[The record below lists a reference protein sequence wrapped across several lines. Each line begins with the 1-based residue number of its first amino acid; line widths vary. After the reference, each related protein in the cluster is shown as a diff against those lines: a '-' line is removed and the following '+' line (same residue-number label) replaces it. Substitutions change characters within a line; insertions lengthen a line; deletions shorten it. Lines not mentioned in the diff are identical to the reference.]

1 MYDYLIADIRLRSD
15 VDLVELGLRGFKP
28 FATDSTSDAECTLK
42 FVDSIDIAK
51 LGNLQTLS
59 ESYIAD
65 SNSDS
70 RFYATEKGYLYSI
83 VSRSNNQHPALFY
96 IDSTTNNIV
105 TDIRV
110 TDNISLAVLRFGIW
124 VMFGTVLL
132 KHNAVAIHSS
142 VIVADG
148 RGVLFLGESGTGK
161 STHTRLWRENI
172 EGARLLNDD
181 SPIVRIVDGEV
192 RVYGSP
198 WSGKTPCYKSE
209 FYPMAGLCRL
219 SQAPHNR
226 IVRLS
231 NLRAIGALLPSCPP
245 IFAHDSA
252 LQDMIC
258 TTVGDIVR
266 STKAYHLECL
276 PNSEAAILSFN
287 TILRDE

>member
-28 FATDSTSDAECTLK
+28 FATESTSDAECTLK

-51 LGNLQTLS
+51 LGNLRTLS

-70 RFYATEKGYLYSI
+70 RFYATENGYLYSI
-83 VSRSNNQHPALFY
+83 VSRGDNQQPALFH
-96 IDSTTNNIV
+96 INSTTDSII
-105 TDIRV
+105 TDIKPS
-110 TDNISLAVLRFGIW
+110 DNISLAMLRFGIW

-148 RGVLFLGESGTGK
+148 RGVLFLGESCTGK
-161 STHTRLWRENI
+161 STHTRLWRESI
-172 EGARLLNDD
+172 DGARLLNDD

-209 FYPMAGLCRL
+209 NYPMAGLCRL

-276 PNSEAAILSFN
+276 PNSEAAELSYK
-287 TILRDE
+287 TILKDE

>member
-28 FATDSTSDAECTLK
+28 FATESSSDAECTLK

-70 RFYATEKGYLYSI
+70 RFYATENGYLYSI
-83 VSRSNNQHPALFY
+83 VSRGDNQQPALFY
-96 IDSTTNNIV
+96 INSTTDSII
-105 TDIRV
+105 TDIKPS
-110 TDNISLAVLRFGIW
+110 DNISLAMLRFGIW

-132 KHNAVAIHSS
+132 KYNAVAIHSS

-181 SPIVRIVDGEV
+181 SPIVRILDGEV

-231 NLRAIGALLPSCPP
+231 NLSAIGALLPSCPP

-276 PNSEAAILSFN
+276 PNSEAAELSYK
-287 TILRDE
+287 TILKDE